1 MYLALATKRE
11 KLPKNYGSARLFK
24 IVRSHF
30 PRSNPRRAIQTIG
43 DAKAVVWSEKQ
54 NLMPIVDIHVV
65 RGLFTAEQKLA
76 LISNV
81 TDAVVAIEG
90 EHIRELT
97 RVKINEFASP
107 DLTAALKL
115 PHALAPKVQSG
126 QRPPPNHLVG
136 DKI

>member
-1 MYLALATKRE
+1 M
-11 KLPKNYGSARLFK
+11 
-24 IVRSHF
+24 
-30 PRSNPRRAIQTIG
+30 G
-43 DAKAVVWSEKQ
+43 DAQAIVWSEKQ

-97 RVKINEFASP
+97 RVKINEFASS

-115 PHALAPKVQSG
+115 PHAPAPEVQSG
-126 QRPPPNHLVG
+126 QRPPPNQLVG